1 MSGLEEDGNLSKT
14 ICERLGL
21 LEQVMRRRRQEHGA
35 RHTPTIGVNEV
46 DAWCGELAQ
55 LRGQLELV
63 TDAEREILDRVKRR
77 EEGS

>member
-1 MSGLEEDGNLSKT
+1 MSKT

-35 RHTPTIGVNEV
+35 RHPRGEAHTIGVAEV
-46 DAWCGELAQ
+46 DEWCGELAA

-63 TDAEREILDRVKRR
+63 SDTGQEIWERVKRR
-77 EEGS
+77 EEG